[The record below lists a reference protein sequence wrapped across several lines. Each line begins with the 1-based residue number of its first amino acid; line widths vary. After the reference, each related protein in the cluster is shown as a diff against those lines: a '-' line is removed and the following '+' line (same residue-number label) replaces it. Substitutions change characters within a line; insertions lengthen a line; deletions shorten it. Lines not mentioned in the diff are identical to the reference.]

1 METRYIN
8 PLEPNHTIRSAEALE
23 MEIEWS
29 GKQDSQTFL
38 YKEWYKV
45 GQHCL
50 EKL

>member
-8 PLEPNHTIRSAEALE
+8 TLEANHTIRWAEALE

-38 YKEWYKV
+38 YKKLYKV

-50 EKL
+50 EK